1 MLKMQSCGQTLNQC
15 EQDVAMNY
23 CQHHEL
29 VRPNTNF
36 TRFVMWVLFIEITS
50 ITLSYVLCKVLH
62 WFSIVLSFVTL
73 YSIIS
78 PIVFLIF
85 LKKIC
90 VLLIELYQHYA
101 SEKTRRKCVMMPSC
115 SEYALLA
122 LEKYNIFKGLYKT
135 YIRMTTKCKGSYKI
149 DYP

>member
-1 MLKMQSCGQTLNQC
+1 MQSCGNTLNQC
-15 EQDVAMNY
+15 KQDIAMNY
-23 CQHHEL
+23 CQYHEL
-29 VRPNTNF
+29 VRPNTNLI
-36 TRFVMWVLFIEITS
+36 RFVAWVIFIEIIS
-50 ITLSYVLCKVLH
+50 ISLTYMLSQLFD
-62 WFSIVLSFVTL
+62 WFSIVFPLGLL
-73 YSIIS
+73 YSTVS
-78 PIVFLIF
+78 AIVFLTF

-90 VLLIELYQHYA
+90 VLFIELYQHYA

-122 LEKYNIFKGLYKT
+122 IEKYNVYKGLYKT

>member
-1 MLKMQSCGQTLNQC
+1 MKSFENKLNQC
-15 EQDVAMNY
+15 EQDIAMNY
-23 CQHHEL
+23 CQFHEL
-29 VRPNTNF
+29 VRPKTNL
-36 TRFVMWVLFIEITS
+36 TRFVTWVLFIEIIS
-50 ITLSYVLCKVLH
+50 ITLTCISSQLFY
-62 WFSIVLSFVTL
+62 WFSFFFPFGALYSFVST
-73 YSIIS
+73 
-78 PIVFLIF
+78 IVFLIF

-122 LEKYNIFKGLYKT
+122 LEKYNVFKGLYKT
-135 YIRMTTKCKGSYKI
+135 YIRMTTKCKGSYKM